1 MLRRPCSCWF
11 GVRWTPWAIIHLYQS
26 FTYHAYQLS
35 PLGVVGSVGGPITD
49 GSLWDRD
56 RLRVRVR
63 LGLGCTGR
71 GEAWGSRELCA
82 CAGHQMS
89 CYVMFNLILT
99 VYISGGGV
107 EEGGA
112 KASRGRTNACEGPRG
127 ACLMDWAVESR
138 NGTPDHSCTL
148 KRTPRVSAHS
158 RSGG

>member
-1 MLRRPCSCWF
+1 MLVLVWCSVDPLGYYTF
-11 GVRWTPWAIIHLYQS
+11 VPELH
-26 FTYHAYQLS
+26 LS

-89 CYVMFNLILT
+89 CYVMLKVHGYSMPCHNLILDLL
-99 VYISGGGV
+99 YIYTTYKL
-107 EEGGA
+107 EY
-112 KASRGRTNACEGPRG
+112 K
-127 ACLMDWAVESR
+127 
-138 NGTPDHSCTL
+138 
-148 KRTPRVSAHS
+148 RVSS
-158 RSGG
+158 T